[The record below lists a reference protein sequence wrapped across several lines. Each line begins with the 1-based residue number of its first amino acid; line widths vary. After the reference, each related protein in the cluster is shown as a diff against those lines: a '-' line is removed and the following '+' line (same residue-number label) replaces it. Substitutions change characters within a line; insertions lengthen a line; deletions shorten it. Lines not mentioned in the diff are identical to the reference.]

1 MVVVVVAMMVAEA
14 GGVERAV
21 LETVL
26 YSPVQNGGYVT
37 QSEKLS
43 GIFSPSGTAVSAEG
57 RIIQV
62 SHWGT
67 LSRQ

>member
-43 GIFSPSGTAVSAEG
+43 GIFSPSGTAAVSYT
-57 RIIQV
+57 
-62 SHWGT
+62 HLT
-67 LSRQ
+67 LPTTASV